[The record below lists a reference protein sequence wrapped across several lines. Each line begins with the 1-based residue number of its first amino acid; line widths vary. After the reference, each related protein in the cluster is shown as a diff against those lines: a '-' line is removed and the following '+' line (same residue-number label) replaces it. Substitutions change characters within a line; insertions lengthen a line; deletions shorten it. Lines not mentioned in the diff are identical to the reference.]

1 MSKLIWDESGKKTYE
16 TGLDRGVLYPQLAT
30 DGTYPKGVAWN
41 GLVSVSENPSGA
53 ESNKKYADNT
63 VYLNLTSA
71 EEFGATIEA
80 FTYPDEFAACDGSAE
95 VAVGVVIGQQT
106 RSTFGLCYRTILGND
121 TKESDYGYKIH
132 IVYGAK
138 ASPTEKGYQTVN
150 ETPEAI
156 TFSWEVSTTPVQ
168 IAGFKPSATMIVDS
182 IKCDPTKLAALEEIL
197 YGKDAATEPAA
208 EAVDPRL
215 PSPDEIIELIGSIA
229 QG

>member
-1 MSKLIWDESGKKTYE
+1 MGKLVWDESGKKTYE

-30 DGTYPKGVAWN
+30 NGTYPKGVAWN

-53 ESNKKYADNT
+53 ESNKKYADNQ

-71 EEFGATIEA
+71 EEFGCTIEA

-106 RSTFGLCYRTILGND
+106 RSTFGLCYRTIFGND

-138 ASPTEKGYQTVN
+138 AAPTEKGYQTVN

-156 TFSWEVSTTPVQ
+156 TFSWEVSTTPVN
-168 IAGFKPSATMIVDS
+168 ITGFKPSATMIIDS
-182 IKCDPTKLAALEEIL
+182 TKCDPAKLAALETIL
-197 YGKDAATEPAA
+197 YGKDATTEPVAP
-208 EAVDPRL
+208 AVDPRL
-215 PSPDEIIELIGSIA
+215 PLPDEIIQLIGAIA